1 MRKRL
6 EVLENELEELR
17 ESNKSSW
24 DMWGSELCAGD
35 MIGKERA
42 LEDQIKKLKEEIKDE
57 EIIL

>member
-24 DMWGSELCAGD
+24 DMWGTRTVQLILRKF
-35 MIGKERA
+35 MI
-42 LEDQIKKLKEEIKDE
+42 I
-57 EIIL
+57 